1 MRGQP
6 FRELDCEVTGAA
18 VIRGIPAIRGFSI
31 DIRTASGSTKPWTI
45 LLISAST
52 VGTVA

>member
-1 MRGQP
+1 MRGQR
-6 FRELDCEVTGAA
+6 FWELDCEVTGAA
-18 VIRGIPAIRGFSI
+18 VIRSIPAIRGFPI
-31 DIRTASGSTKPWTI
+31 DIRTASGSTEPGTV